1 MNIAQKIIEAHKLK
15 FGSLP
20 PLQQCDVTCRCISL
34 DVQPITLRAAN
45 AFVMQHHRHSKPV
58 QGMKFAIGIFC
69 KCCSQLC
76 GVAICGRPVGRK
88 LDDGLTIEAN
98 RVCVKDGVNNACSKL
113 YGACARISREMGYSK
128 IVTYILNSEIGTS
141 LRAAG
146 WEKEADNVGGTSWN
160 SSGNI
165 VRTAETVDLFGT
177 YKKYPA
183 ELKQRWS
190 KVLRNGR

>member
-1 MNIAQKIIEAHKLK
+1 MKLNNEIQLNG
-15 FGSLP
+15 GSQP
-20 PLQQCDVTCRCISL
+20 ILQQCDVTCRCNSL

-69 KCCSQLC
+69 KCCLQLC

-98 RVCVKDGVNNACSKL
+98 RVCVKAGVSNACSKL

-128 IVTYILNSEIGTS
+128 IVTYILSSEIGTS

-146 WEKEADNVGGTSWN
+146 WVKEADNVGGTSWN
-160 SSGNI
+160 SSGSI
-165 VRTAETVDLFGT
+165 IRTAETVDLFGT